1 MHDTPNLVCAPWPF
15 IRCRLLMHQSA
26 STQHKACAPN
36 TCVCR
41 YIQYSLC
48 LNMCLHVCIISYM
61 SIRIYGSLSIL
72 CVKSPLSY
80 CALLRFEYTLNG
92 FSAFVNDEGTRTFL
106 SLNVLSGKKEV
117 WTHTVTW
124 SIIAGWLIVQ
134 FHTLCIGTT
143 HLLNVCMYVELHN
156 YSLQ

>member
-1 MHDTPNLVCAPWPF
+1 MHITPNQVCAPWPF

-72 CVKSPLSY
+72 CVYKVTSELLCTSQVWIHFEWFLCVCEWWRHKNLSQPGCPLRKERGLDTHSDMEHY
-80 CALLRFEYTLNG
+80 CRLTYCTV
-92 FSAFVNDEGTRTFL
+92 SHSMHWYY
-106 SLNVLSGKKEV
+106 SLTE
-117 WTHTVTW
+117 
-124 SIIAGWLIVQ
+124 
-134 FHTLCIGTT
+134 
-143 HLLNVCMYVELHN
+143 CMYVCRTT
-156 YSLQ
+156 